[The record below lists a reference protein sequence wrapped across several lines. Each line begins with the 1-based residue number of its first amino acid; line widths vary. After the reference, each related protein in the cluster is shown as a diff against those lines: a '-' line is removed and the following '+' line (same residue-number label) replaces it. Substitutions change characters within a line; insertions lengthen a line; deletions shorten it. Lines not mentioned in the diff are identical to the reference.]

1 MGLLDLVKKLVSGS
15 GVPQPKS
22 EPGYWVYV
30 RCKRCGEAIRTRI
43 DLRNDLSWGDA
54 GGLTVHKTLVGS
66 RRCFERIEVILTFDD
81 NRQLTER
88 QIERGEFITAEEYA
102 AYEASQ
108 SHPDPG

>member
-15 GVPQPKS
+15 GVPQPK
-22 EPGYWVYV
+22 
-30 RCKRCGEAIRTRI
+30 
-43 DLRNDLSWGDA
+43 
-54 GGLTVHKTLVGS
+54 S